1 MMGNSMRP
9 PAVPLLNVDPY
20 FNAWSSSDHL
30 YDDHVHHWTYDVH
43 RDSGIFGMVGMI
55 RIDGE
60 VWRFMGKVPDAE
72 EKVNNLKQLQLTV
85 KPLSTIYTFQGAGIK
100 LQVDF
105 TTPLLLNDLDALSRP
120 ASYVTFDVWAD
131 DGKEH
136 DVQIYFDVTAEWCV
150 HDKKQQ
156 VRWSR
161 STLEDDIADMC
172 IGTVDQPIL
181 ERTGDDTR
189 IDWGYFHLLV
199 PQASNAVSV
208 IHASNI
214 RKQWI
219 QTNSLPDEDDRHMP
233 RSVEENTP
241 VMAVVLDFKSV
252 DATKET
258 KFLTLAYDDID
269 SIEYFHQRLPG
280 YWKGNGQTTDQ
291 MLQLSITDYSR
302 LKKACHEFN
311 EIMIQE
317 TTDVGGTKY
326 RDITS
331 LVYRQAV
338 AAHKL
343 VLDDQGD
350 LLFLS
355 KENNSNGCI
364 GTVDISYPSIPLFLL
379 YNPELVKGMMRPIFR
394 YSRSDDW
401 PFEFAPHDVGVYP
414 VANGNVYGENKLE
427 NQMPIEECG
436 NMLIM
441 MTAVCLAEGEATFA
455 EENWDLLTQWAKYL
469 EKNGLDPGN
478 QLCTD
483 DFAGHL
489 AHNANLS
496 IKAIIGI
503 GSYGILCELLGKKEE
518 KKKYIAL
525 AQQMAT
531 KWEEMAIDNDHYKL
545 TFDQADTWSLKYNLV
560 WDMIFSLNLFSKEVR
575 EREISYY
582 LSKRN
587 RFGTPLDSRETYTKA
602 DWLVWVAALA
612 DQKEDASAL
621 IEPLWLYLN
630 ETEDRVP
637 FSDWFDTKSAKRLN
651 FKNRSVVGGLFM
663 LMLKETNWKTANA

>member
-1 MMGNSMRP
+1 MGNSLRP
-9 PAVPLLNVDPY
+9 PAVPLVTVDPY
-20 FNAWSSSDHL
+20 FNAWSNADHL
-30 YDDHVHHWTYDVH
+30 YDDHVHHWTYDKNGQ
-43 RDSGIFGMVGMI
+43 SGIFGMVGMI

-60 VWRFMGKVPDAE
+60 VWRFMGQVPDTE
-72 EKVNNLKQLQLTV
+72 QELNVLEQIQLTV
-85 KPLSTIYTFQGAGIK
+85 KPLSTIYTFQGAGIT

-105 TTPLLLNDLDALSRP
+105 TTPLLLDDLDALSRP
-120 ASYVTFDVWAD
+120 ASYITFDVWAD

-136 DVQIYFDVTAEWCV
+136 DVHIYFDVTAEWCV
-150 HDKKQQ
+150 HETSQQ
-156 VRWSR
+156 VTWSR
-161 STLEDDIADMC
+161 STLENDIENMW

-181 ERTGDDTR
+181 ERKGDDTR
-189 IDWGYFHLLV
+189 IDWGYFHLLI
-199 PQASNAVSV
+199 PHASDTVSV
-208 IHASNI
+208 IHSHNV

-219 QTNSLPDEDDRHMP
+219 HTNSLPDKDDRQMP
-233 RSVEENTP
+233 RAVEENTP

-269 SIEYFHQRLPG
+269 SIEYFQQRLPG
-280 YWKGNGQTTDQ
+280 YWKRKGQTSER
-291 MLQLSITDYSR
+291 MLTLSITEYPK
-302 LKKACHEFN
+302 LMKACNQFN
-311 EIMIQE
+311 ESLMQKA
-317 TTDVGGTKY
+317 TDAGGTKY

-331 LVYRQAV
+331 LAYRQAV

-364 GTVDISYPSIPLFLL
+364 GTVDVSYPSIPLFLL

-394 YSRSDDW
+394 YARSDDW

-414 VANGNVYGENKLE
+414 IANGQVYGENKLE

-441 MTAVCLAEGEATFA
+441 MTAVCLAEGKGTFA
-455 EENWDLLTQWAKYL
+455 KENWDLLTGWAKYL

-496 IKAIIGI
+496 IKAIIGL

-518 KKKYIAL
+518 QRKYTDL
-525 AQQMAT
+525 AQQMALE
-531 KWEEMAIDNDHYKL
+531 WEEMAVDNDHYKL
-545 TFDQADTWSLKYNLV
+545 TFDQSGTWSLKYNLI
-560 WDMIFSLNLFSKEVR
+560 WDTIFSLNLFSKEVR
-575 EREISYY
+575 EKEILYY
-582 LSKRN
+582 LSKQN

-602 DWLVWVAALA
+602 DWLVWAAALA
-612 DQKEDASAL
+612 DRKEDERSL
-621 IEPLWLYLN
+621 MEPLWDFLN

-663 LMLKETNWKTANA
+663 LMLKETDWKKANA